1 MAAICYWRL
10 FNDNEKEISMDK
22 VRKEESVLDYMEKED
37 KEALTKELQEMEQ
50 RILKVR
56 PDITLEYLEA
66 LSEYVNRRLA
76 YNLGC
81 HLHYHCFSE
90 SDND

>member
-37 KEALTKELQEMEQ
+37 KKALTKELQERQE
-50 RILKVR
+50 
-56 PDITLEYLEA
+56 
-66 LSEYVNRRLA
+66 LS
-76 YNLGC
+76 G
-81 HLHYHCFSE
+81 
-90 SDND
+90 

>member
-1 MAAICYWRL
+1 
-10 FNDNEKEISMDK
+10 MDK
-22 VRKEESVLDYMEKED
+22 VRKEESVLDYIEKED

-66 LSEYVNRRLA
+66 LSEYVNRRLV